1 MCQRTVRS
9 RDRQAGA
16 CGRTHPEHRNIKG
29 SSVSFVLV
37 YGDHEIALPLQF
49 EAHVEEILIRLMR
62 ASPESPMQ
70 ERRRLELS
78 SSIVEVVSSM
88 LENNVIPPSEKQV
101 KYAVAI
107 ARELN
112 LQIPATVLQHR
123 HAMTE
128 FLANHAE
135 TYRKSRVR

>member
-1 MCQRTVRS
+1 
-9 RDRQAGA
+9 
-16 CGRTHPEHRNIKG
+16 
-29 SSVSFVLV
+29 VSFVLV

-49 EAHVEEILIRLMR
+49 EAHVEEKLIRLMR
-62 ASPESPMQ
+62 APLESPSQ

-78 SSIVEVVSSM
+78 SSIVEVISSM

-112 LQIPATVLQHR
+112 LQIPATVP
-123 HAMTE
+123 E
-128 FLANHAE
+128 E
-135 TYRKSRVR
+135 SRALT